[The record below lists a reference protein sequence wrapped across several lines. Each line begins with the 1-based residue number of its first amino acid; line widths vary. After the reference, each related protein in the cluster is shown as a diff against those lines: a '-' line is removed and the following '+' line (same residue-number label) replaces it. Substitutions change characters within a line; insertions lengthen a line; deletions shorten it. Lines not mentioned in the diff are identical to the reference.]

1 MTANLIT
8 FPDWTQ
14 PEDLLYQDLVNL
26 IKKVSNFENTNLLID
41 ITGIS
46 QEEAELMFSSVI
58 TSLTLEEGLEISD
71 SLGLNF
77 VSEITP
83 DIFSNLQ
90 KDNYKIVNLNSSGQ
104 NNLNKEYK
112 SVRKHYNLIYEK
124 QGYIPVELAI
134 FDTIHPKTPII
145 GGFRHAEHSYYLEHF
160 TNSICIHGNS
170 RTYKT
175 WEEIK
180 RAINKY
186 CHFLQKPL
194 WRNKFYVINEVGILK
209 PELAYSLMV
218 NETLN
223 FLPIFEK
230 FKIPFCACITPGGG
244 FFLDNEISDINC
256 RRIVESPS
264 FRYLITTQEII
275 NDYLL
280 KKIPSLKGRSE
291 AIYGGFSQIE
301 ANEIKTRPDVCHKK
315 RLDIAFVAY
324 NYGNN
329 GFDKGF
335 DIFCDVVTKSLFSTD
350 SKFRFHIVGNWDYE
364 NISFA
369 PKPSQEVIY
378 HGVLSR
384 DELIDLYPYIDIIL
398 NPYRLLNDGQ
408 FNGFPMSPDGSMCGC
423 ALFSTNPLRLKTPYI
438 SGQDVVEIT
447 ENSQDIFDL
456 LIYYDQHRDKL
467 KNLAIKGQE
476 KTLLYRS
483 RTAQAEKRIQIF
495 ERLIGHKMERQN

>member
-244 FFLDNEISDINC
+244 FS
-256 RRIVESPS
+256 
-264 FRYLITTQEII
+264 
-275 NDYLL
+275 
-280 KKIPSLKGRSE
+280 
-291 AIYGGFSQIE
+291 
-301 ANEIKTRPDVCHKK
+301 
-315 RLDIAFVAY
+315 
-324 NYGNN
+324 
-329 GFDKGF
+329 
-335 DIFCDVVTKSLFSTD
+335 
-350 SKFRFHIVGNWDYE
+350 
-364 NISFA
+364 
-369 PKPSQEVIY
+369 
-378 HGVLSR
+378 
-384 DELIDLYPYIDIIL
+384 
-398 NPYRLLNDGQ
+398 
-408 FNGFPMSPDGSMCGC
+408 
-423 ALFSTNPLRLKTPYI
+423 
-438 SGQDVVEIT
+438 
-447 ENSQDIFDL
+447 
-456 LIYYDQHRDKL
+456 
-467 KNLAIKGQE
+467 
-476 KTLLYRS
+476 
-483 RTAQAEKRIQIF
+483 
-495 ERLIGHKMERQN
+495 